1 MLMTLSTCL
10 LTPMNH
16 LQLISPSFVERR
28 EVVLKTNQTRAD
40 IKIFESAIS
49 AATCMNFGDVPIYS
63 APNMLTFYV
72 EC

>member
-1 MLMTLSTCL
+1 MPMTLSTCL
-10 LTPMNH
+10 LVTLSH
-16 LQLISPSFVERR
+16 LQHISPSFVERR
-28 EVVLKTNQTRAD
+28 EVVLKTNQMRTH